1 MPTFN
6 QIMKRFTRLLLFVAQ
21 FLFTHFVAKGQEI
34 QPIWEQQA
42 TAEGSTLYGVPF
54 VHIDSIGNVVVCAN
68 DYNPGPLNAIMT
80 TKYNLTGQLLWQQK
94 FDTPGN
100 DYTITSLC
108 DAQNAV
114 YVAGNTAQNSIMGAV
129 PGMIVLKYAANGS
142 LEWFYRYE
150 GPSVGQNYVTKILF
164 DEAQN
169 VLVFGNYSNLAL
181 SKTGLFAVKLS
192 PGGQVLW
199 SASYVDEEFG
209 YIGVGARWLGDRW
222 VFWGKNLGAF
232 DTRYLAWQLSDDGQ
246 TLASTQTELNVAHS
260 PEAVHIGREGSLY
273 ASTWIKYQVLKFSL
287 DGQKQWE
294 YDNPNNLPLPPQGV
308 KARVNVIET
317 DNSGNVYVYGS
328 FRQLDGLQLL
338 STKINPIG
346 SLEWEHSTLLN
357 GNRVLPNNTAWQS
370 DSVMLVA
377 SLVYTVPDSN
387 FYEFAFLMYDED
399 GFIGAWSSD
408 IEGRRNAPKNMA
420 LTGESLFVAGIA
432 DKSIA
437 TDPRRQILCKYD
449 LGDIYKLLSNQET
462 GIQPLSFW
470 PNPATSWAKLHLP
483 ENILTSMG
491 SRVELRD
498 GAGRLVQVQELTAGV
513 AEVELL
519 LENLPPGFYL
529 LSLRT
534 AGGDVYVGKLMKQ

>member
-1 MPTFN
+1 MPIFN
-6 QIMKRFTRLLLFVAQ
+6 QIMKRFTLLLLFAAQ
-21 FLFTHFVAKGQEI
+21 FLLAHFDAVAQEI
-34 QPIWEQQA
+34 QPIWA
-42 TAEGSTLYGVPF
+42 RLDTADIDGLYGAPF
-54 VHIDSIGNVVVCAN
+54 IHVDSDGNVVLCGN
-68 DYNPGPLNAIMT
+68 DYNSGPLISMLT
-80 TKYNLTGQLLWQQK
+80 TKYNANGQMLWQKK

-100 DYTITSLC
+100 DDPTTSLC

-142 LEWFYRYE
+142 LEWSYRYE
-150 GPSVGQNYVTKILF
+150 GPSIGQNYVTKILF

-169 VLVFGNYSNLAL
+169 VVVFGNYSNLAL

-199 SASYVDEEFG
+199 AASYVNEDFG

-222 VFWGKNLGAF
+222 VFWGKNLGAS
-232 DTRYLAWQLSDDGQ
+232 DTRYLAWQLDDDGQ
-246 TLASTQTELNVAHS
+246 TLASAQTGLNEAHS
-260 PEAVHIGREGSLY
+260 PEAVHLGSEGSLY

-338 STKINPIG
+338 STKINPVG

-357 GNRVLPNNTAWQS
+357 GNRVLPRSLAWMN
-370 DSVMLVA
+370 DSTMLVA

-387 FYEFAFLMYDED
+387 FYEFAFLMYDQD
-399 GFIGAWSSD
+399 GFIRAWSSD
-408 IEGRRNAPKNMA
+408 LNGRKNRPSSA
-420 LTGESLFVAGIA
+420 E
-432 DKSIA
+432 A
-437 TDPRRQILCKYD
+437 TANFL
-449 LGDIYKLLSNQET
+449 
-462 GIQPLSFW
+462 
-470 PNPATSWAKLHLP
+470 
-483 ENILTSMG
+483 
-491 SRVELRD
+491 
-498 GAGRLVQVQELTAGV
+498 
-513 AEVELL
+513 
-519 LENLPPGFYL
+519 
-529 LSLRT
+529 
-534 AGGDVYVGKLMKQ
+534 